1 LSTKRGLCKRKNQS
15 RERLLSELKYLALAG
30 VSSRMNLDLGSLEVN
45 VDWSVQSGGRYVI
58 AVAEVAATIDDPTRG
73 IQGVNLNFNFTS
85 QVAIFSFAL
94 IATYMHCSMAC
105 SFLLGSS
112 VFCSI
117 ASCPPMISP
126 DQFSTPQFH
135 SVPSLEIKH
144 DFRCLT
150 IEGYR

>member
-45 VDWSVQSGGRYVI
+45 VDWYSTIRGRYVI
-58 AVAEVAATIDDPTRG
+58 AVAEVAATIDDPTCG
-73 IQGVNLNFNFTS
+73 IRGVNLNFNFTS
-85 QVAIFSFAL
+85 RVAIFSFVL

-105 SFLLGSS
+105 SFLLSSS

-117 ASCPPMISP
+117 ASGCSESGEMPAMISRSI
-126 DQFSTPQFH
+126 FNTKISLR
-135 SVPSLEIKH
+135 SVS
-144 DFRCLT
+144 
-150 IEGYR
+150 